1 MPLSKRIP
9 PITGVTMADA
19 IKPEQSAKPEQS
31 EQPASPN
38 IDWHKVFS
46 DNSPLANKL
55 NSADK
60 EALFQAGKAIHVETE
75 TSEKVGAPTVKNPD
89 TLSKPET
96 NKPGTANPRKEIFDP
111 EVIDNLVGGKNDQ
124 LTLVRAPERVADDG
138 PDTYVKAL
146 QREAALFASMPAG
159 AYDAAKLRLTTEPG
173 RVALEGGAGLVI
185 GAGMAAITKNPR
197 LLGETLAPYAKP
209 AVRYAGIAMLTVAGI
224 DWTMRI
230 GAPALDTWQEQNS
243 LEANKARLGHNV
255 GTGVVDYGA
264 GIAGGALGARAGWR
278 LTPEW
283 VNAKPQPKIV
293 DDGVPIEAKSPEQ
306 YATQRETTMKDDV
319 KALYEQTFS
328 PEERQPTEDIMELVA
343 AGKILIHTSRVASTG
358 ELKTMS
364 FTGVHEG
371 PKQTF
376 NNLDF
381 IATAESARGQGIGSL
396 HAKRLTEIVAKEHPE
411 ATALTLEVDNPAKL
425 AGEDQL
431 NALAK
436 AKFYNRLGFND
447 TTVDYNFLAFKDPS
461 FKGPANWRAF
471 VFKPEKFDPIEA
483 ARGMYTN
490 EGGYG
495 LKPTDKR
502 VWSLEDAN
510 GYWKPEANTLKQS
523 LKAAT
528 AAQGTKRAIEAGQ
541 EGAR

>member
-1 MPLSKRIP
+1 
-9 PITGVTMADA
+9 MADA
-19 IKPEQSAKPEQS
+19 INPEQPTKPEQS
-31 EQPASPN
+31 EQPASTN

-60 EALFQAGKAIHVETE
+60 EALFKAGKDLHETAVARE
-75 TSEKVGAPTVKNPD
+75 TAATQPVKNPE
-89 TLSKPET
+89 TLAKPET
-96 NKPGTANPRKEIFDP
+96 SKPGTANPGTEIFAP

-124 LTLVRAPERVADDG
+124 VIPVHAPQEVVDEG

-159 AYDAAKLRLTTEPG
+159 AYDAAKSRLSNEPG
-173 RVALEGGAGLVI
+173 RVALEAGAGLVI
-185 GAGMAAITKNPR
+185 GAGMAAVTKNPR
-197 LLGETLAPYAKP
+197 ILGETLAPYAKP
-209 AVRYAGIAMLTVAGI
+209 AVRYAGKAMLAVAGI
-224 DWTMRI
+224 DWTVRI
-230 GAPALDTWQEQNS
+230 GAPALDTWQDQNS

-255 GTGVVDYGA
+255 GTGIVDYGA
-264 GIAGGALGARAGWR
+264 GIAGGALGAKAGWR

-283 VNAKPQPKIV
+283 VNPKLQAKIV
-293 DDGVPIEAKSPEQ
+293 NDGAPIEAKSPEQ

-343 AGKILIHTSRVASTG
+343 AGKILIHTSRIASTG

-364 FTGVHEG
+364 FTGVHQG

-396 HAKRLTEIVAKEHPE
+396 HAKRLTEIVGKEHPE

-425 AGEDQL
+425 TGEDQIA
-431 NALAK
+431 ALAK

-483 ARGMYTN
+483 ARGMYMN

-510 GYWKPEANTLKQS
+510 GYWKPEASALKQS

-528 AAQGTKRAIEAGQ
+528 AAQGAKRAVEAGQ
-541 EGAR
+541 EMAK